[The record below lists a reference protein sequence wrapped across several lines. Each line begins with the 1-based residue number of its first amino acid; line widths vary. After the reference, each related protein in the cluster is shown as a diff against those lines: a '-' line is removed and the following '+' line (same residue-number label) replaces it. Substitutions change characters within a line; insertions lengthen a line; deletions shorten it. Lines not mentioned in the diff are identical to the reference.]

1 METAMGDRPH
11 AMRLVGLTTLMI
23 GLIGIF
29 ASLTLVAV
37 SRPGLAALFAITG
50 VIVAVV
56 GLRAL
61 PNDAP

>member
-1 METAMGDRPH
+1 MGDRPH
-11 AMRLVGLTTLMI
+11 ARRLVGLTTLMI

-29 ASLTLVAV
+29 TSLTLVAI

-50 VIVAVV
+50 VIVSVV